1 MAKRKNSKKARGSG
15 ERSSLKQK
23 QKQTQIVN
31 VNIRGEPK
39 QKSTRRRKRRQP
51 KPTMEDLARAD
62 YLQPQQLPIV
72 AYQTGYGTYPII
84 QGQPA
89 QNVPPPQPFYMRP
102 PAPRSISL
110 VPELVPEWQIESE
123 GTSQILEQ
131 PTKQEQLNEFIT
143 PVESPREEIPLSSN
157 FTQQFNPMA
166 DVGSFDFGVGPVY
179 EEYGSQYNEPF
190 NAMEQLSSI
199 TESTIPNVKK
209 GTKAFYIQKIKEMT
223 GQEYSK
229 NRMKLNE
236 FKTLYERIKGKKEF
250 N

>member
-1 MAKRKNSKKARGSG
+1 MAKRKSKATQ
-15 ERSSLKQK
+15 KQK

-89 QNVPPPQPFYMRP
+89 QNVPPPQPFYMTP

-110 VPELVPEWQIESE
+110 VPEWQIETE

-143 PVESPREEIPLSSN
+143 PVESPPEEIPLKSN
-157 FTQQFNPMA
+157 FTQQFDPMA

-190 NAMEQLSSI
+190 NALEQSSTI
-199 TESTIPNVKK
+199 TESTIPTNVKK
-209 GTKAFYIQKIKEMT
+209 GTKAYYIRKIKEMT
-223 GQEYSK
+223 GQEFGK
-229 NRMKLNE
+229 NQMKLNE

>member
-1 MAKRKNSKKARGSG
+1 MSKRKHSKKGGGLG

-39 QKSTRRRKRRQP
+39 RKSTRRRKRRQP
-51 KPTMEDLARAD
+51 KPTMEDVARAD

-89 QNVPPPQPFYMRP
+89 QNVPPPQPFYMTP

-110 VPELVPEWQIESE
+110 VPEDIGQVGTE
-123 GTSQILEQ
+123 GAVEILEQ
-131 PTKQEQLNEFIT
+131 PTKKEQLSELIT
-143 PVESPREEIPLSSN
+143 PVELPPEDIPLKSN
-157 FTQQFNPMA
+157 DMPQFNPMA
-166 DVGSFDFGVGPVY
+166 DVGGFDFGVGPVY
-179 EEYGSQYNEPF
+179 EDYGIQYNEPF
-190 NAMEQLSSI
+190 NALEQASTS
-199 TESTIPNVKK
+199 TESSIPNVRK
-209 GTKAFYIQKIKEMT
+209 GTKAYYIQKIKEMT
-223 GQEYSK
+223 GEVFSK
-229 NRMKLNE
+229 NKMKLNE
-236 FKTLYERIKGKKEF
+236 FKTLYERIKGKKGF